1 MEINII
7 DSDELRSIIE
17 KSKFFKK
24 EMEITINSFDEEFN
38 SIMECYST
46 NNSNKKGNLANEFKY
61 AFKNLVSN
69 NNRDIEILEKEIQL
83 YIDISNKN
91 KKLFDD
97 IQ

>member
-1 MEINII
+1 MI

-46 NNSNKKGNLANEFKY
+46 NNSNKISNLANDFKY

-69 NNRDIEILEKEIQL
+69 NSRDIEILEKEIQL

>member
-1 MEINII
+1 MI

-46 NNSNKKGNLANEFKY
+46 NNSNKIGNLANEFKY
-61 AFKNLVSN
+61 DFKNLVSN

>member
-1 MEINII
+1 MEINMI

-46 NNSNKKGNLANEFKY
+46 NNSNKIGNLANEFKY

>member
-46 NNSNKKGNLANEFKY
+46 NNSNKIGNLANEFKY

>member
-1 MEINII
+1 MI

-46 NNSNKKGNLANEFKY
+46 NNSNKIGNLANDFKY

-69 NNRDIEILEKEIQL
+69 NNRDIEILEKEIEL

>member
-1 MEINII
+1 MI

-46 NNSNKKGNLANEFKY
+46 NSNKIGNLANEFKY